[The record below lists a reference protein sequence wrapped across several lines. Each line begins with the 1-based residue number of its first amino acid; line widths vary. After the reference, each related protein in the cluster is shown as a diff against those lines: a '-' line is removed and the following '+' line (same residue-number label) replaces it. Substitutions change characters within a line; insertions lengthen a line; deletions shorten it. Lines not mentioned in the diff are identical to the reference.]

1 MFGVLQCGQFSWL
14 GLLGKTKA
22 GMLGMLREEEGGQS
36 QKSITLGREEP
47 RGGGRTP
54 AEGAAAIQAVA
65 AHCGQ

>member
-22 GMLGMLREEEGGQS
+22 GVLGTLREEEGGQS
-36 QKSITLGREEP
+36 RKSITLKREKP
-47 RGGGRTP
+47 RGGGGTP
-54 AEGAAAIQAVA
+54 AVGAAAIQAVA